1 MKHCWAIIIILRV
14 RNFGEGPF
22 PVCVWWAASSMLN
35 CENNILHFEALWQ
48 GRRSYKSG
56 HGLTTFYIIGLVSQ
70 LWDTKLFTALI
81 HNIIKVY
88 ALYFL
93 KTSHSFHYMD
103 LKNILPNDTDFNYPA
118 NTSTGGIMGHLSIIL
133 WDTTTLLYRESLW
146 SVLVDDLL

>member
-1 MKHCWAIIIILRV
+1 MHISQTIVASYEALLSYILHV
-14 RNFGEGPF
+14 KNFGEGPF

-35 CENNILHFEALWQ
+35 CENNILHFEVLWQ

-56 HGLTTFYIIGLVSQ
+56 HGLTTFYTIGLVSQ

-88 ALYFL
+88 ALYIL

-103 LKNILPNDTDFNYPA
+103 LKNILPKL
-118 NTSTGGIMGHLSIIL
+118 MIL
-133 WDTTTLLYRESLW
+133 ILITLL
-146 SVLVDDLL
+146 VLVLEVLWATCL